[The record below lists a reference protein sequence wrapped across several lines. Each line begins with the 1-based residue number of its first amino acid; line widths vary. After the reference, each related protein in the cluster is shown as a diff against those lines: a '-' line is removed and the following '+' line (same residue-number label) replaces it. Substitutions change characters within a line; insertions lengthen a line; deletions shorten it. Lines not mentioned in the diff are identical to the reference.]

1 VQRVHDGS
9 ATYAKEVSDK
19 LKELVFREV
28 MPEIAGGFVAYRRR
42 QLGVASESEASL
54 RRVYQASL
62 SLLYKLLFVLYAE
75 ARSLL
80 PIGARPIG
88 RRA

>member
-1 VQRVHDGS
+1 MHAGS

-42 QLGVASESEASL
+42 QLGMATESEESL
-54 RRVYQASL
+54 RQVYQASL

-80 PIGARPIG
+80 PIANPAYW